1 MAHIGMGRNLLLEI
15 IIEEVM
21 NICKQLKKK
30 DQMPQK
36 KFQMK
41 LSV

>member
-15 IIEEVM
+15 IIEVM

-30 DQMPQK
+30 RSNAAK
-36 KFQMK
+36 KSFK
-41 LSV
+41 